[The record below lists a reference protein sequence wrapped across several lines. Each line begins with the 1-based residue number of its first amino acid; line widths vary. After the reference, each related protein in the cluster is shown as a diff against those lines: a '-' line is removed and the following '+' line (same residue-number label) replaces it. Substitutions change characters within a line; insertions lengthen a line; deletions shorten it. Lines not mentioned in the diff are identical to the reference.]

1 MPGLQY
7 LIIVLTGALLTGCVP
22 GTHRDA
28 FSQRAFEPADS
39 LVMTEPLRIPA
50 GKAHALFQD
59 GTPVSGVDRSRLY
72 CEFEI
77 ETVAEQPREVAADR
91 FAIRYVSRRIV
102 SDELAGIPPFVPS
115 GGSCWDDVYYET
127 RWWLRSQRQPGVRV
141 LICRERF
148 PRCQAGWY
156 PAPETVLLTLGPAF
170 ALDLPASGPITPGS
184 PDTNRWHAGAA
195 P

>member
-1 MPGLQY
+1 MPVLKY
-7 LIIVLTGALLTGCVP
+7 LIFGLTGALLNGCVP
-22 GTHRDA
+22 GMHPDTG
-28 FSQRAFEPADS
+28 SQRAIGRTDT

-50 GKAHALFQD
+50 ASAHSLFQD
-59 GTPVSGVDRSRLY
+59 GTPVNGVDRSRLY

-77 ETVAEQPREVAADR
+77 ETVSEQPQEVAADR

-102 SDELAGIPPFVPS
+102 SDELAGIPAFVPF

-170 ALDLPASGPITPGS
+170 ALDLPAFGPVTPGS
-184 PDTNRWHAGAA
+184 PDTNR
-195 P
+195 